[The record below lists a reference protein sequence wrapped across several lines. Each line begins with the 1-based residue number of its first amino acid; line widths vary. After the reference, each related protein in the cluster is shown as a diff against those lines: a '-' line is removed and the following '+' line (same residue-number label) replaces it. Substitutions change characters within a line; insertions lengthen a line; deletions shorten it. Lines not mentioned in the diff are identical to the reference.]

1 MEGQQAAF
9 DWRPSAI
16 ANSHDITL
24 MSLSLDFNLVELYD
38 YIPNSNS
45 DLTSRDQYLKE
56 RRSNSSEVRILKS
69 ILTISILDKM
79 EEKETDFHLTSETF
93 FKQQVKQTNHV
104 QWWFSDTGDRQHR
117 TPVEAD
123 SLWVEETAESDTSEG
138 QGS

>member
-16 ANSHDITL
+16 ANSHNITL

-56 RRSNSSEVRILKS
+56 RRSNSSEMRILKP

-79 EEKETDFHLTSETF
+79 EEKETDFHLTIETF
-93 FKQQVKQTNHV
+93 FKQQVEQTNYV
-104 QWWFSDTGDRQHR
+104 EWWFSDTGDR
-117 TPVEAD
+117 
-123 SLWVEETAESDTSEG
+123 
-138 QGS
+138 